1 MLLRSIET
9 YSRMKVKHF
18 HMREQSSVLR
28 CKKLSIFRA
37 VSRGY
42 SSRGRGRARAIMN
55 AMHTPRDAQPPDA
68 RLPDGVYDA
77 FVVWI
82 DARDDGMLAV
92 DLTVIDGAHKGDVV
106 CVIASPDATRAS
118 LRITSGGDAL
128 DMVGLPCTLHVEG
141 GSPRLARA

>member
-1 MLLRSIET
+1 MLRA
-9 YSRMKVKHF
+9 
-18 HMREQSSVLR
+18 
-28 CKKLSIFRA
+28 KKLSTFRA
-37 VSRGY
+37 VRRGY
-42 SSRGRGRARAIMN
+42 SARRANAHARSSI
-55 AMHTPRDAQPPDA
+55 AMHTPRDAQPFDA